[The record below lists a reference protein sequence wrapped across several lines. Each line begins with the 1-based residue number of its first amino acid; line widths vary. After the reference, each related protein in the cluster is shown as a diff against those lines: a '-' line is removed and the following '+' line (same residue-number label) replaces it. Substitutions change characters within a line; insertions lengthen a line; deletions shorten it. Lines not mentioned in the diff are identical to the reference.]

1 MSVREATP
9 ADSEL
14 LGRLMHDFSTE
25 YDDVTPGP
33 AGFAERFRELLAGDG
48 TAALLAGEDG
58 LAVLRFHP
66 SLYSEGFECYL
77 AELYVAPAKRGHGLG
92 RELME
97 AAIEL
102 ARGRGAD
109 YMYLATSDDDVAA
122 RGLYESVGFRNREG
136 SDDGPIMYCYER
148 DL

>member
-1 MSVREATP
+1 MAVREATP
-9 ADSEL
+9 ADAEL

-25 YDDVTPGP
+25 YDDFTPGP
-33 AGFAERFRELLAGDG
+33 ARFAERFRDLLAGGG

-58 LAVLRFHP
+58 LAVLRFQP
-66 SLYSEGFECYL
+66 SLYTEGLECYL
-77 AELYVAPAKRGHGLG
+77 AELYVAPARRGHGLG

-109 YMYLATSDDDVAA
+109 YMYLATSEDDVAA
-122 RGLYESVGFRNREG
+122 RGLYERMGFRNREG
-136 SDDGPIMYCYER
+136 GADGPVMYCYER
-148 DL
+148 EL